1 MYRKHYQS
9 CVVIKGCKTTIYRYI
24 EKTALEKPKK
34 LGEKIVEMEKI
45 VADKIQ

>member
-1 MYRKHYQS
+1 M
-9 CVVIKGCKTTIYRYI
+9 IKERKTTIYRYI

-34 LGEKIVEMEKI
+34 LGEKIVEIGKI